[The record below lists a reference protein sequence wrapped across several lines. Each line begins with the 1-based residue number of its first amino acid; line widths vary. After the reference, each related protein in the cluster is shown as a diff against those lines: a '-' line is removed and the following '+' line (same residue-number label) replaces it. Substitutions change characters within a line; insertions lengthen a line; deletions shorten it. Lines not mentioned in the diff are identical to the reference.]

1 MENKIVVLGG
11 GTGQS
16 ILLKGLK
23 KFPFDITAV
32 VSVCDDGGST
42 GKIRENFNI
51 PAMGDLRRVVIALA
65 ETDEALEKL
74 INYRFTKSDD
84 LGGHTVG
91 NIILTA
97 LSETSGSMSKGIQ
110 QIDNLLNMKGKVLP
124 LTDDNVILMGE
135 MEDGSIVEGEHNIT
149 ECDKKIKRVYYKEEP
164 NVNEEVINKIK
175 EADAIVL
182 SMGSLYTSIIPN
194 LICKEV
200 IDAIDASSAKII
212 YVCNLFTQPGETD
225 DFKVSDHI
233 KMLNSYLGK
242 RKVDI
247 VITNSEK
254 VSPRLAKKYMT
265 LEQKDIVKVDNEN
278 IKIENIS
285 RPLVKLDGE
294 IIRHDAIKIGLELM
308 NILIK

>member
-1 MENKIVVLGG
+1 MNNKIVVLGG

-65 ETDEALEKL
+65 ETDEILEKL

-97 LSETSGSMSKGIQ
+97 LNETSGSMSKGIK
-110 QIDNLLNMKGKVLP
+110 QISHILNMKGEVLP
-124 LTDDNVILMGE
+124 LTDDNVVLMGK
-135 MEDGSIVEGEHNIT
+135 MDDGSIVEGEHHIT
-149 ECDKKIKRVYYKEEP
+149 ECNKKIEKVYYKKEPKVNKDVIKKIKES
-164 NVNEEVINKIK
+164 
-175 EADAIVL
+175 DAIIL
-182 SMGSLYTSIIPN
+182 SMGSLYTSVIPN

-200 IDAIDASSAKII
+200 IDAIDKSDAKII

-247 VITNSEK
+247 VITNSEE
-254 VSPRLAKKYMT
+254 VSPKLAKKYMT

-278 IKIENIS
+278 IKVTNIS
-285 RPLVKLDGE
+285 RPLIKLDGE
-294 IIRHDAIKIGLELM
+294 IIRHDAIKIGLEIM

>member
-65 ETDEALEKL
+65 ETDEILEKL

-97 LSETSGSMSKGIQ
+97 LNETSGSMSKGIK
-110 QIDNLLNMKGKVLP
+110 QISHIYFCMLFFSK
-124 LTDDNVILMGE
+124 T
-135 MEDGSIVEGEHNIT
+135 
-149 ECDKKIKRVYYKEEP
+149 
-164 NVNEEVINKIK
+164 
-175 EADAIVL
+175 
-182 SMGSLYTSIIPN
+182 
-194 LICKEV
+194 IC
-200 IDAIDASSAKII
+200 
-212 YVCNLFTQPGETD
+212 F
-225 DFKVSDHI
+225 
-233 KMLNSYLGK
+233 
-242 RKVDI
+242 
-247 VITNSEK
+247 
-254 VSPRLAKKYMT
+254 
-265 LEQKDIVKVDNEN
+265 
-278 IKIENIS
+278 
-285 RPLVKLDGE
+285 
-294 IIRHDAIKIGLELM
+294 
-308 NILIK
+308 